1 MRTIQTIRE
10 DSDVLLNSI
19 FVKVNTKTSQRELL
33 EKLKRVM
40 HLQIDLG
47 GEMAIEAN
55 DNI

>member
-40 HLQIDLG
+40 DLQIDLG
-47 GEMAIEAN
+47 GEMPIEAN